1 MIAHPGI
8 SGIIYRRTPPLRKN
22 PQNLGYNWGFWGT
35 MPQLLEDSNEALAL
49 ASLSA
54 EYYASISN
62 SSVVSVGECGEPAA
76 TIIFNL
82 FTVVVHIQYQ
92 SGEGC
97 IDNS

>member
-49 ASLSA
+49 L
-54 EYYASISN
+54 
-62 SSVVSVGECGEPAA
+62 AA
-76 TIIFNL
+76 TAVSYRRSV
-82 FTVVVHIQYQ
+82 TGQ
-92 SGEGC
+92 SMSNVDWLELQ
-97 IDNS
+97 IRTKEKDKERKEELTMS